1 MPWFNDIL
9 GGYLQ
14 MCNDRLYDNL
24 LEYLRQAR
32 VAEPEKY
39 TLPMYMTDEEFLAEY
54 RINHYPK
61 SLRDFMDSLIEKA
74 TDTKIVTDRRGMMH
88 LIFPRQCGR
97 TSLYNY
103 CNKFSDY
110 LNGSSTIES

>member
-1 MPWFNDIL
+1 MPWFDDTF
-9 GGYLQ
+9 GEYLQ
-14 MCNDRLYDNL
+14 LNANL
-24 LEYLRQAR
+24 LEYLRQ
-32 VAEPEKY
+32 VQVVDPEIY
-39 TLPMYMTDEEFLAEY
+39 THPMYMTDEEFLSEY
-54 RINHYPK
+54 RISHYPK
-61 SLRDFMDSLIEKA
+61 SLRDFMDDLIEKA
-74 TDTKIVTDRRGMMH
+74 TYTKIVTDRRGMMH